1 MVRPSL
7 FRPWPCE
14 NSERAFTEGNRV
26 LPAAVFRTVLPFPA
40 RTLEAGEGN
49 RSTCAARS
57 NVFTRPRPKAVL
69 DDLLAVAAQHWMSDY
84 RRTPQKRAVPIR
96 SDYEEHLI

>member
-14 NSERAFTEGNRV
+14 NSERVYTEGNRV

-40 RTLEAGEGN
+40 RILEAGEGN
-49 RSTCAARS
+49 RSTCACPLKRFYTAKTQTDIARLS
-57 NVFTRPRPKAVL
+57 NLRCGKCFSAGVR
-69 DDLLAVAAQHWMSDY
+69 
-84 RRTPQKRAVPIR
+84 
-96 SDYEEHLI
+96 HLILWHPRRSGGIA